1 MPMKNP
7 PHMGEFVREEIIK
20 PLGLT
25 VTDAAKVL
33 GVSRPNLSLLLN
45 EKIALSAEM
54 ALRLEKAFGVS
65 MDLLMRMQSTYD
77 IAQARQRAGEIKV
90 ERYKGKDLADA

>member
-1 MPMKNP
+1 MVMATNQLSFNDDRSALSVRWTSTGPRVRAMPM
-7 PHMGEFVREEIIK
+7 FVHEEMIE

-25 VTDAAKVL
+25 VTDAAKVV

-54 ALRLEKAFGVS
+54 ALRIKKAFGPK
-65 MDLLMRMQSTYD
+65 MP
-77 IAQARQRAGEIKV
+77 I
-90 ERYKGKDLADA
+90 